1 MKRPSVPP
9 SPEEE
14 GTGLRATRVA
24 HIGVAVQDLAQAL
37 AFYRDVLGATAQSP
51 EKADGATI
59 VSLPF
64 GEVDIELLEPVTP
77 DSPVGRF
84 LARRGP
90 GIHHICFRVPDLD
103 QALERCRA
111 QGFQLVDELP
121 RTGAGGRRI
130 AFLHPRTTAG
140 ILLELTE

>member
-1 MKRPSVPP
+1 MFLSLSLCIRYHNEYHVLPHPGVAPRPGRVKRPSVPP

-103 QALERCRA
+103 Q
-111 QGFQLVDELP
+111 
-121 RTGAGGRRI
+121 
-130 AFLHPRTTAG
+130 
-140 ILLELTE
+140 